1 MLVDGD
7 EVVTDSTRILHH
19 LEERFPEP
27 PLFPADPA
35 ARAEVEVFLDWFN
48 RAWKREPNLIADA
61 LERGEGDGADVARW
75 SDRMQRRLDLFEGL
89 LTGRDHLFGAFGA
102 ADCAAWP
109 FLRYAV
115 AIEPDDDELF
125 HRVLH
130 ERMALTDRHAGAAR
144 LDRARRAR
152 ARQTLASAPGRR
164 VRSRDGGALG
174 RATRAG
180 ARHRMADRRRRGD
193 GADLGRAA
201 APRARRTTASV
212 IGARGGDLGARRDAA
227 RRPLRP
233 RVARRDDRRD
243 GRSRRC

>member
-7 EVVTDSTRILHH
+7 EIVTDSTRILHH

-61 LERGEGDGADVARW
+61 LDRGDGDHADVARW
-75 SDRMQRRLDLFEGL
+75 SDRLQRRLDLFEGL

-115 AIEPDDDELF
+115 AIEPDDDETF

-130 ERMALTDRHAGAAR
+130 ERMTLTDRHAGVRAWVAR
-144 LDRARRAR
+144 
-152 ARQTLASAPGRR
+152 
-164 VRSRDGGALG
+164 V
-174 RATRAG
+174 G
-180 ARHRMADRRRRGD
+180 ARPKR
-193 GADLGRAA
+193 
-201 APRARRTTASV
+201 
-212 IGARGGDLGARRDAA
+212 
-227 RRPLRP
+227 
-233 RVARRDDRRD
+233 
-243 GRSRRC
+243 